1 MRSAASSSAL
11 PPARVLAERIAR
23 RELSS
28 TEVVEA
34 CLARIEARDGDVRA
48 WSFVDAGAARAQ
60 ARARDEEPPRGPL
73 HGIPVGIKDIIDTAD
88 MPTEL
93 GSPIHRGRRPS
104 ADAACVERLRAA
116 GAVILGKTATTEFAT
131 WTPAATRNPHA
142 LDRTPGGSSS
152 GSAAAVADGMVP
164 LALGTQTVGSTIRP
178 AAFCG
183 VAALKPTHDAARLD
197 GVLLHSPQLDTLG
210 LMAVD
215 AEDLPVLWRALRDTP
230 GPEAE
235 PAAAARVALVRTPWW
250 DRADAA
256 SRAAVDAAA
265 DALRGRGAVVDERP
279 LPARF
284 PELLAA
290 HQTVTVHDLARGL
303 AVHRDDLRLSAQLRD
318 LVEQGSAVTGAA
330 YDEALRTREQV
341 GAELAQLWDAYD
353 ALLVPAVTGEAPPL
367 AGGTGDAVFCQPWS
381 LLGTPAVTVPAG
393 AGPTG
398 LPIGVQLVASRG
410 RDLPLLDIA
419 RLASPAP

>member
-48 WSFVDAGAARAQ
+48 WSFVDAGGARAQ

-183 VAALKPTHDAARLD
+183 VAALKPTHGAARLD

-235 PAAAARVALVRTPWW
+235 PAAAARVALARTPWW
-250 DRADAA
+250 DRADPA

-341 GAELAQLWDAYD
+341 GAELAQLLDAYD

-381 LLGTPAVTVPAG
+381 LLGTPAVSVPAG

-419 RLASPAP
+419 RLASRAP